1 MGRIYTLVLNC
12 CLLLFFT
19 ACQPEIQPLSV
30 GTIPWA
36 DGESSSY
43 RITDINGDFA
53 GNATI
58 TLSAGA
64 ATVDGEGWTLRWNML
79 AQGDQEAIVV
89 EMQSPGLRPSLSTL
103 VRTRNAGRE
112 AVKATYASGQ
122 VDMELTTTRNIITY
136 ERVNIP
142 SDARDQRTLIQLVRA
157 LPLAEDYTTQVN
169 SFLPV
174 TALLERVTVAVV
186 RQEVIAVPTGSYQSW
201 LVELRTSERTSQLW
215 VGVEAPHQIFKYIDA
230 YSGATYE
237 LEEYTTIPATQ

>member
-1 MGRIYTLVLNC
+1 MGRIYTLVLSF
-12 CLLLFFT
+12 CLLLLGT

-30 GTIPWA
+30 GPLPWV
-36 DGESSSY
+36 DGETSSY

-53 GNATI
+53 GTATI
-58 TLSAGA
+58 TLTAGA
-64 ATVDGEGWTLRWNML
+64 ATVEGEGWTMRWDIL
-79 AQGDQEAIVV
+79 AQGDQEEIVV
-89 EMQSPGLRPSLSTL
+89 EMQSPGLRPTLSTL

-122 VDMELTTTRNIITY
+122 VDMELTTTRNVITY

-157 LPLAEDYTTQVN
+157 LPLAEGYATQVN

-186 RQEVIAVPTGSYQSW
+186 GQEVVVVPAGSYASW
-201 LVELRTSERTSQLW
+201 RVELRTSDSTSQLW
-215 VGVEAPHQIFKYIDA
+215 IGVAAPQLMLKYRDA
-230 YSGATYE
+230 RSGATYE
-237 LEEYTTIPATQ
+237 LE